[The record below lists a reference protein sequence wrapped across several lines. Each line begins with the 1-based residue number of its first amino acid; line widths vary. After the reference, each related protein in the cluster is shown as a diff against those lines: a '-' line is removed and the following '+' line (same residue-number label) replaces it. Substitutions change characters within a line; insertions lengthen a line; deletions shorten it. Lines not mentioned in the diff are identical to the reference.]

1 VKLSE
6 AVDLFLYDRK
16 VRGCGFEAMKAYK
29 QHCTLFASFLNDIGV
44 IDISQL
50 DARGI
55 EKYLDSLRTRDQL
68 RRDGKLSPVSIHK
81 RMKHV
86 RTFLLWLV
94 RKGHVSKDV
103 DLSFPMPKLKE
114 RLPKALSPE
123 QVKALLTVK
132 MSERDRAVLYL
143 MLGSGLR
150 RSEVTEL
157 TLDDLDALRGRVHVR
172 HGKGDKER
180 YALFGLA
187 TADCL
192 RAWLAVRKSPGP
204 FLFVDKWGRHLTVS
218 GVYKIVKR
226 VARSAGAK
234 VNPHALRHTFGTE
247 FLNAGGLATDL
258 QLLMGHSHIETTLI
272 YAKVALDRVQE
283 RFSELSVLEHL
294 AGEK

>member
-1 VKLSE
+1 MKLSE
-6 AVDLFLYDRK
+6 AIDLFLYDRR
-16 VRGCGFEAMKAYK
+16 VRGCGVNAMRAYK
-29 QHCTLFASFLNDIGV
+29 QHCTLFASWLEGIGV
-44 IDISQL
+44 IDLSQL
-50 DARGI
+50 DARCI
-55 EKYLDSLRTRDQL
+55 EKYLDSLRSRDQL
-68 RRDGKLSPVSIHK
+68 RRMGKLSPVSIHK
-81 RMKHV
+81 RMKHL
-86 RTFLLWLV
+86 RTFFLWLV
-94 RKGHVSKDV
+94 SAGHVSRGV
-103 DLSFPMPKLKE
+103 DLSFPMPRNKE

-123 QVKALLTVK
+123 HVKLLLSVK
-132 MSERDRAVLYL
+132 MSERDKAVLFL

-150 RSEVTEL
+150 ISEVTEL
-157 TLDDLDALRGRVHVR
+157 TLDDIDALRGRVHIR

-187 TADCL
+187 TADSL
-192 RAWLAVRKSPGP
+192 RAWLAVRKSASQ

-226 VARSAGAK
+226 VARSAGVK

-258 QLLMGHSHIETTLI
+258 QVLMGHEHIETTLI

-283 RFSELSVLEHL
+283 RFSELSLLERL